1 MDPYLTPR
9 ERETLKSMFIKCHSC
24 KGNIDPD
31 YCEQYRNN
39 QYCEKCAL
47 SAKLG
52 DIGTPI
58 VIVDRSN
65 SPFRYDAMIDGYEPG
80 NIIGYGDTIS
90 EALENWLQQMEEKFE
105 IHRSQFT
112 WTWRGPV
119 TPEWWIRREQKQ
131 LATI

>member
-47 SAKLG
+47 SAKLD
-52 DIGTPI
+52 DIGTPT
-58 VIVDRSN
+58 VVVDCGN
-65 SPFRYDAMIDGYEPG
+65 GPFAYEATKDGYEPG
-80 NIIGYGDTIS
+80 DIIGYGHTVA
-90 EALENWLQQMEEKFE
+90 EAIEDWLRSMEFKYE
-105 IHRSQFT
+105 IERTQFT
-112 WTWRGPV
+112 WTWRGSV
-119 TPEWWIRREQKQ
+119 TPEWWIRHEQKQ